1 VVSEYGFFGALLV
14 IGTLLGIA
22 PVVAPLFLAPR
33 SRGTKTRDTYEC
45 GVDTEGSAWV
55 RFDIAYYLFA
65 LIFVVFE
72 VDVLYI
78 LPVAVVFDSGRY
90 VWRDLVELSMFIGV
104 LFLALV
110 YAWRKGVL
118 HWR

>member
-1 VVSEYGFFGALLV
+1 
-14 IGTLLGIA
+14 
-22 PVVAPLFLAPR
+22 
-33 SRGTKTRDTYEC
+33 
-45 GVDTEGSAWV
+45 
-55 RFDIAYYLFA
+55 
-65 LIFVVFE
+65 
-72 VDVLYI
+72 
-78 LPVAVVFDSGRY
+78 